1 VNAVE
6 SADLLIFEATVPS
19 FSTGHLLTLA
29 IQNKKPSLFLWL
41 DSSDWAK
48 RKGFIYSIESEYI
61 EILPYNKNNYK
72 EIIAGFINK
81 YSDYSD
87 SCRFNLFLNKAERQY
102 LDWKSYSTFKTRSE
116 LIRRMIREHL
126 RNDIEYV
133 EYLRGSKMKG
143 QKK

>member
-1 VNAVE
+1 MSAVE

-41 DSSDWAK
+41 ESSDWAK

-61 EILPYNKNNYK
+61 DILPYNQKNYK
-72 EIIAGFINK
+72 NIISGFINK
-81 YSDYSD
+81 YSDYND

-102 LDWKSYSTFKTRSE
+102 LDWKSYMTLKTRSE
-116 LIRRMIREHL
+116 LIRRMIRENL
-126 RNDIEYV
+126 KSDFEYT
-133 EYLRGSKMKG
+133 EYLQRD
-143 QKK
+143 KKPN